1 MRTKKVTVVPY
12 DIAWEQ
18 AFEEIK
24 TELEAAVGDLI
35 IGIEHVGSTS
45 VKGLAA
51 KPCIDLDVVISD
63 YSVFERLV
71 RRLEDI
77 GYIHE
82 GDLGIKDREA
92 FCYTEKEHLYRHLLY
107 VCPKYSMELY
117 RHITFREYL
126 KSHKEDAMRY
136 GEVKIKAAQ
145 LYPNDID
152 RYIEYKSSCIEEM
165 YRKCMPNIEKKGN
178 DHE

>member
-1 MRTKKVTVVPY
+1 MRTRKVTVVPY
-12 DIAWEQ
+12 DTAWEN

-24 TELEAAVGDLI
+24 TELETAIGDLI
-35 IGIEHVGSTS
+35 IGIKHVGSTS

-51 KPCIDLDVVISD
+51 KPCIDLDVVILD
-63 YSVFERLV
+63 YSVFDILV
-71 RRLEDI
+71 RRLADI

-92 FCYTEKEHLYRHLLY
+92 FGYSKKEHLYQHHLY

-136 GEVKIKAAQ
+136 GEVKKKAAQ

-152 RYIEYKSSCIEEM
+152 RYIEYKSSCIQEL
-165 YRKCMPNIEKKGN
+165 YQKCMPNIEKEGN
-178 DHE
+178 NHE